1 MTVLILYCHSSMANI
16 YRTIRSQQ
24 LMVRSVSFSVVL
36 LILLLLLVPPVLAVD
51 GRVVVVVV
59 VVDNKMSFSWV
70 TWTDAGRGVPN
81 IIVNGEEVMDVS
93 SERNNK
99 ISFSVNNVGDTT
111 TSVFEWL

>member
-36 LILLLLLVPPVLAVD
+36 LLLLLLLVPPVWAVD
-51 GRVVVVVV
+51 GRVVV

-70 TWTDAGRGVPN
+70 TLTDTGRGVPN
-81 IIVNGEEVMDVS
+81 IIILNGEEVMDMS

-111 TSVFEWL
+111 TSVFE